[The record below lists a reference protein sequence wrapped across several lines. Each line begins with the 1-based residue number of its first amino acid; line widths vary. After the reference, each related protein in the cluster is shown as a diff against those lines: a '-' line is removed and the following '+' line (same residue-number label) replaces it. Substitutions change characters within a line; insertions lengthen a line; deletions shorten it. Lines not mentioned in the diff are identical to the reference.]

1 MTEVCLCADC
11 ETTINYQA
19 VAQHEGGG
27 IRNVCCRVPYN
38 ASGIRF
44 FTEDRAN
51 LRYGKHGASHQRY
64 LKVQMALASF
74 HAELFGN

>member
-1 MTEVCLCADC
+1 MLIVKPQSIIRPLHNTKEEEF
-11 ETTINYQA
+11 ETFA
-19 VAQHEGGG
+19 AA
-27 IRNVCCRVPYN
+27 YN